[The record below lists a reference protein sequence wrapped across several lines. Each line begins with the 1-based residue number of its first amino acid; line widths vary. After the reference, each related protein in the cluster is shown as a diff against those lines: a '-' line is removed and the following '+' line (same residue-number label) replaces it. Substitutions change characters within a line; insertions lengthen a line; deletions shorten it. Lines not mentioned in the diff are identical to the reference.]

1 MRRKAPFFFL
11 SSSNFFLWFSINCF
25 DSRSQR
31 ILSSSFCVTKSCWS
45 KSRSL
50 SLLALSRWSSF
61 CTLRATRSSASR
73 LSFSSCSFLA
83 CMRAVLSIFLSSS
96 SSSSSPTLSSAG
108 AVAALFFLSW
118 TLRASSC
125 SLILFFSASSF
136 SSFSFLFLSSS
147 LFLCSSSLR
156 CSSVRRRTSSSSFLR
171 LSSSI
176 NLRAISLSTSS
187 FLSSICCLLLI
198 IILRS
203 SSSDSLSCLKASAFC
218 RLASCLRSVCTM
230 ARTPWR
236 PLPNEVSCPRMR
248 SLSKAWS
255 P

>member
-1 MRRKAPFFFL
+1 MRTREPFFFL
-11 SSSNFFLWFSINCF
+11 SSSNFFLWFSMNCF

-31 ILSSSFCVTKSCWS
+31 ILSSSFWVTNSCCRRS
-45 KSRSL
+45 LSL

-61 CTLRATRSSASR
+61 CTERATLSSASR

-83 CMRAVLSIFLSSS
+83 CISAVLSIFLSSS

-108 AVAALFFLSW
+108 SPAALFFLSW
-118 TLRASSC
+118 TLSASSC
-125 SLILFFSASSF
+125 SLSLFFSASSF
-136 SSFSFLFLSSS
+136 SSLSFCFLSAS
-147 LFLCSSSLR
+147 LLLCSSSLR

-176 NLRAISLSTSS
+176 SLSAISLSTSS
-187 FLSSICCLLLI
+187 FLSSICCLLRI

-203 SSSDSLSCLKASAFC
+203 SSRDSLSCLNASAFC
-218 RLASCLRSVCTM
+218 RRASILRSVCTSDS
-230 ARTPWR
+230 TPWR
-236 PLPNEVSCPRMR
+236 PLPKLVSWLLILSP
-248 SLSKAWS
+248 SKAWS